1 MIGAGAGTGRART
14 WPGTRRPI
22 LTLPRWRVVLT
33 AVVAALATA
42 GAVVPASGAGAASAA
57 TPFEGH
63 GSIGEAY
70 VTGATPGTHLTVVN
84 GSGAAAGSGVVDRL
98 GSLIVRNLRPG
109 PGYRFTEGT
118 GSAARRTAAFSV
130 LSTSST
136 PSSSFYSGQELH
148 SGLNYVRMRDGIL
161 LAATVRLPPGKTL
174 ADGPF
179 PTVIEYSGYNVAGP
193 HSLIDALEGHASSSD
208 PLLPSTST
216 VVGSL
221 VAPLLGFATVSVQ
234 MRGTGC
240 SGGAFDL
247 FGLPS
252 DYDGYDV
259 VQAVGAQPWVLNHK
273 VGMVGISYS
282 GFSQL
287 VVAGTDPPDLAAITP
302 LSPTDDLYS
311 TGYPGGIYNSGF
323 AASWVAERASDAQP
337 APGGGQPWA
346 AAEIATG
353 DKTCLANQDLHRQAQ
368 SLESLVSPNLGRT
381 PALFTQR
388 SPTAWASHITV
399 PVFLVGSLQD
409 EQVGPQW
416 PALIN
421 ALHGDKHVYVT
432 MMNGTH
438 TDSLGPDTI
447 SRWLEFLDL
456 YVADRV
462 PTASP
467 TLNALAPTLYSSL
480 TGGAA
485 SAPVPAVRFTSAPS
499 VAAART
505 AFAAQDPRVRV
516 LFDNGGGPLGPGA
529 LQPTFEAGFAT
540 WPPAGTVVHYGLGA
554 EGTLQTGAAKG
565 SATASFRPDPSVR
578 PPDDLAA
585 SANAWAAQPPYTWTT
600 VPAANGIAF
609 ETPAFTGATTVVGPA
624 SLNLMLKSSAPVTD
638 LQVTVTEVRP
648 GQTQEEYVTSG
659 FLRSTNRTL
668 SPTSTALAPVPT
680 YLSADRS
687 ALPAGR
693 FTLVR
698 VPVDPIA
705 HTFRAGTRLRIVISA
720 PGGDRPSWVFD
731 TPATHG
737 KVVDTV
743 ALGGPQGSSLVL
755 NEVHGVVPTSG
766 IPVCGALR
774 GEPCR
779 AYAPLGNQS

>member
-1 MIGAGAGTGRART
+1 V
-14 WPGTRRPI
+14 
-22 LTLPRWRVVLT
+22 VVLT
-33 AVVAALATA
+33 AASLLTPMATA
-42 GAVVPASGAGAASAA
+42 GASPA
-57 TPFEGH
+57 TLPFEGH

-70 VTGATPGTHLTVVN
+70 VTGAPPGAHLAVLNASGTKV
-84 GSGAAAGSGVVDRL
+84 GSGMVDRL
-98 GSLIVRNLRPG
+98 GSLVVRNLTPG
-109 PGYRFTEGT
+109 PGYRF
-118 GSAARRTAAFSV
+118 AAGADSGAHRTAAFSV

-136 PSSSFYSGQELH
+136 PPASFYSGQQLH
-148 SGLNYVRMRDGIL
+148 AGLNYVHMRDGIL

-208 PLLPSTST
+208 PLLPDTST
-216 VVGSL
+216 VVGSV

-287 VVAGTDPPDLAAITP
+287 IVAGTDPPDLAAITP

-311 TGYPGGIYNSGF
+311 TGYPGGIYNDGF
-323 AASWVAERASDAQP
+323 AASWVTQRASDARP

-346 AAEIATG
+346 TAEIATG
-353 DKTCLANQDLHRQAQ
+353 DKTCLANQRLHLQAQ

-381 PALFTQR
+381 PALFNPR
-388 SPTAWASHITV
+388 SPTAWASNIRV
-399 PVFLVGSLQD
+399 PVFLVGALQD

-416 PALIN
+416 PALIT
-421 ALHGDKHVYVT
+421 ALHGNKNVYVT

-462 PTASP
+462 PTPSP
-467 TLNALAPTLYSSL
+467 TLDALAPTLYSSL
-480 TGGAA
+480 TGGAP
-485 SAPVPAVRFTSAPS
+485 SGTVPAVRFTNEPS
-499 VAAART
+499 VAAAKA
-505 AFAAQDPRVRV
+505 AFAAQDSRVRV
-516 LFDNGGGPLGPGA
+516 LFDNGGGSLGPGA
-529 LQPTFEAGFAT
+529 LQPTYEAGFSS
-540 WPPAGTVVHYGLGA
+540 WPPTGTLLRDGLGPAGTLQA
-554 EGTLQTGAAKG
+554 GTAKG
-565 SATASFRPDPSVR
+565 SSTASFRPDPSVR
-578 PPDDLAA
+578 PPDDLSA
-585 SANAWAAQPPYTWTT
+585 SANAWAAQPPYNWTT
-600 VPAANGIAF
+600 VPKANGIGF
-609 ETPAFTGATTVVGPA
+609 ETPAFTSATTIVGPA
-624 SLNLMLKSSAPVTD
+624 SLNLMLKSTAPVTD
-638 LQVTVTEVRP
+638 LQVTITEVRP
-648 GQTQEEYVTSG
+648 GETQEEYVTSG
-659 FLRSTNRTL
+659 FLRSSDRAL
-668 SPTSTALAPVPT
+668 SAASTPLDPAPT
-680 YLSADRS
+680 YLTANRRP
-687 ALPAGR
+687 LPKGR

-698 VPVDPIA
+698 IPIDPIA
-705 HTFRAGTRLRIVISA
+705 HTFRPGTRLRIVVSA
-720 PGGDRPSWVFD
+720 PGGDRPSWTFD
-731 TPATHG
+731 TPDTHG
-737 KVVDTV
+737 AVVDTV
-743 ALGGPQGSSLVL
+743 ALGGSHGSSLVL
-755 NEVHGVVPTSG
+755 NEVGGVVPSSAL
-766 IPVCGALR
+766 PACGALR

-779 AYAPLGNQS
+779 AYVPLGNQS

>member
-1 MIGAGAGTGRART
+1 MVLLTAAGA
-14 WPGTRRPI
+14 
-22 LTLPRWRVVLT
+22 LTPV
-33 AVVAALATA
+33 ATA
-42 GAVVPASGAGAASAA
+42 DASAA
-57 TPFEGH
+57 TLPFDGH

-70 VTGATPGTHLTVVN
+70 VTGVPPGTRLAVLN
-84 GSGAAAGSGVVDRL
+84 ASGAKVGSGVVDRL
-98 GSLIVRNLRPG
+98 GSLVIRDLTPG
-109 PGYRFTEGT
+109 PGYRFAQ
-118 GSAARRTAAFSV
+118 GSDSSARRTAPFSV

-136 PSSSFYSGQELH
+136 PPASFYSGQQLH
-148 SGLNYVRMRDGIL
+148 AGLNYVRMRDGIL

-208 PLLPSTST
+208 PLLPDTST
-216 VVGSL
+216 VVGSV

-287 VVAGTDPPDLAAITP
+287 VVAGTDPPDLAAIAP

-311 TGYPGGIYNSGF
+311 TGYPGGIYNDGF
-323 AASWVAERASDAQP
+323 AASWVAERASDARP

-346 AAEIATG
+346 TAEIATG
-353 DKTCLANQDLHRQAQ
+353 DKTCLANQQLHPQAQ

-381 PALFTQR
+381 PALFTPR
-388 SPTAWASHITV
+388 SPTAWARNIKV
-399 PVFLVGSLQD
+399 PVFLVGALQD

-416 PALIN
+416 PRPHCRPARRQGRLRHHDERHPHRLARSRHDFAL
-421 ALHGDKHVYVT
+421 ARVPR
-432 MMNGTH
+432 
-438 TDSLGPDTI
+438 SLRRRPRADT
-447 SRWLEFLDL
+447 
-456 YVADRV
+456 VADPRRAGAHLV
-462 PTASP
+462 LGAHGRRAVGAGPRRPVHERALGRRGQGRLRRAGPTGAR
-467 TLNALAPTLYSSL
+467 ALRQRWWIARAGRAPTHLR
-480 TGGAA
+480 GGVLVLATHAA
-485 SAPVPAVRFTSAPS
+485 LS
-499 VAAART
+499 
-505 AFAAQDPRVRV
+505 
-516 LFDNGGGPLGPGA
+516 
-529 LQPTFEAGFAT
+529 
-540 WPPAGTVVHYGLGA
+540 
-554 EGTLQTGAAKG
+554 
-565 SATASFRPDPSVR
+565 SATASDPPARCKRVRRRAR
-578 PPDDLAA
+578 PPRR
-585 SANAWAAQPPYTWTT
+585 SAPTPRSGRPTTWPPRPTPGPPSRPTT
-600 VPAANGIAF
+600 GPPCRPTNGIAF
-609 ETPAFTGATTVVGPA
+609 DTPAFTSATTIVGPA
-624 SLNLMLKSSAPVTD
+624 SLNLMLRSTAPVTD

-659 FLRSTNRTL
+659 FLRSSDRAL
-668 SPTSTALAPVPT
+668 SAASTPLDPVPT
-680 YLSADRS
+680 YLTAQRRP
-687 ALPAGR
+687 LPKGS

-698 VPVDPIA
+698 IPIDPIA

-720 PGGDRPSWVFD
+720 PGGDRPSWTFD

-737 KVVDTV
+737 AVVDTV
-743 ALGGPQGSSLVL
+743 ALGGLHGSSLVL
-755 NEVHGVVPTSG
+755 NAVGGVVPSSAL
-766 IPVCGALR
+766 PACGALR

-779 AYAPLGNQS
+779 ADIPLGNQG

>member
-1 MIGAGAGTGRART
+1 MAGTGEGGRARA
-14 WPGTRRPI
+14 RDHFVVAS
-22 LTLPRWRVVLT
+22 LWRVVLACVVVALT
-33 AVVAALATA
+33 AASALASGGAALAA
-42 GAVVPASGAGAASAA
+42 PAPL
-57 TPFEGH
+57 PFDGH

-70 VTGATPGTHLTVVN
+70 VTGAPPGAHLAVLSARGTKV
-84 GSGAAAGSGVVDRL
+84 GYGVVDRL
-98 GSLIVRNLRPG
+98 GSLIVRNLTPG
-109 PGYRFTEGT
+109 PGYRFAEGT
-118 GSAARRTAAFSV
+118 NSGARRTAAFSV

-136 PSSSFYSGQELH
+136 PAASFYSSQELH
-148 SGLNYVRMRDGIL
+148 AGLNYVRMRDGIL

-179 PTVIEYSGYNVAGP
+179 PTVIEYSGYDVAGP
-193 HSLIDALEGHASSSD
+193 HSLIDALEGGASKSD
-208 PLLPSTST
+208 PLLPDTAT
-216 VVGSL
+216 VVGSA
-221 VAPLLGFATVSVQ
+221 VAPLLGFVTVSVQ

-259 VQAVGAQPWVLNHK
+259 VQTVGAQPWVLHHK

-311 TGYPGGIYNSGF
+311 TGYPGGIYNDGF
-323 AASWVAERASDAQP
+323 AASWVAQRASDALP

-346 AAEIATG
+346 TAEIATG
-353 DKTCLANQDLHRQAQ
+353 DKTCLTNQRLHLQAQ
-368 SLESLVSPNLGRT
+368 SLETLVSPNLGRT
-381 PALFTQR
+381 PALFNPR
-388 SPTAWASHITV
+388 SPTVWASRIKV
-399 PVFLVGSLQD
+399 PVFLAGALED

-416 PALIN
+416 PALIS
-421 ALHGDKHVYVT
+421 ALHGDSDVYVT

-462 PTASP
+462 PTPSP
-467 TLNALAPTLYSSL
+467 TLDALAPILYSGL
-480 TGGAA
+480 TGGAP
-485 SAPVPAVRFTSAPS
+485 SAPIHPIRFTNEPS
-499 VAAART
+499 VAAAKA

-516 LFDNGGGPLGPGA
+516 LFDNGGGSLGPGA
-529 LQPTFEAGFAT
+529 LQPSYEAGFSS
-540 WPPAGTVVHYGLGA
+540 WPPTGTVVSYGLGPD
-554 EGTLQTGAAKG
+554 GTLQTGAAKD
-565 SATASFRPDPSVR
+565 SSTASFRPDPSVR
-578 PPDDLAA
+578 PADDLAA
-585 SANAWAAQPPYTWTT
+585 SANAWAAQPPYDWTT

-609 ETPAFTGATTVVGPA
+609 QTSAFTSATTIVGPA
-624 SLNLMLKSSAPVTD
+624 SLNLRLESSAPVTD

-648 GQTQEEYVTSG
+648 GETQEEYVTSG
-659 FLRSTNRTL
+659 FLRSSDRT
-668 SPTSTALAPVPT
+668 PAANSTPLDPVPT
-680 YLSADRS
+680 YLASDRQP
-687 ALPAGR
+687 LPRGR

-720 PGGDRPSWVFD
+720 PGGDRPSWTFD

-737 KVVDTV
+737 SVVDTV
-743 ALGGPQGSSLVL
+743 ALGGMHGSSLVV
-755 NEVHGVVPTSG
+755 NEVGGVVPSSAM
-766 IPVCGALR
+766 PACGALR

-779 AYAPLGNQS
+779 AYAPLGNQG